1 MLPGGL
7 SGLYVAQFAFGSA
20 VSTWGFSLLAILW
33 LGTAALAYRSIRH
46 GDVPA
51 HRRWMLLNV
60 ALTFAAVT
68 LRLYLGLFFAIG
80 VPFELFYPWVSWLC
94 WVPNLLLM
102 AVYLARRPV
111 LR

>member
-1 MLPGGL
+1 
-7 SGLYVAQFAFGSA
+7 
-20 VSTWGFSLLAILW
+20 
-33 LGTAALAYRSIRH
+33 
-46 GDVPA
+46 
-51 HRRWMLLNV
+51 
-60 ALTFAAVT
+60 
-68 LRLYLGLFFAIG
+68 LFFASG

>member
-1 MLPGGL
+1 MPL
-7 SGLYVAQFAFGSA
+7 SRTACFR
-20 VSTWGFSLLAILW
+20 LAI
-33 LGTAALAYRSIRH
+33 RR

-68 LRLYLGLFFAIG
+68 LRIYLGLVFANR

-102 AVYLARRPV
+102 AAYLARRPV
-111 LR
+111 VP